1 MKTRRSRFELI
12 VEIIELCVTPGLP
25 ITRLGSD
32 ARVNTHKLSDIL
44 MELVTGDLIS
54 VETRSRSYAGAHRET
69 DFYIRTSDGDELI
82 EDITGVR
89 KRLSRP
95 GAQTRSAHRPRTS

>member
-12 VEIIELCVTPGLP
+12 IEIIELCVSPGLP

-32 ARVNTHKLSDIL
+32 ARVNTDKLSTIL

-54 VETRSRSYAGAHRET
+54 VETRSRSFVGDKRET

-82 EDITGVR
+82 KDITGI
-89 KRLSRP
+89 KERLSRP
-95 GAQTRSAHRPRTS
+95 GAQTRSAHRR

>member
-1 MKTRRSRFELI
+1 MNPRRSRFELI
-12 VEIIELCVTPGLP
+12 IEIIELCVSPGLP

-54 VETRSRSYAGAHRET
+54 VETRPLSFAGDNRVT

-82 EDITGVR
+82 DDITLVR

-95 GAQTRSAHRPRTS
+95 GAHSGSAHRR